1 MDFSQHNKINSGY
14 GMTSKTSSRSDCDFN
29 KKFIPPYAQK
39 SVKYPN
45 INNPNYQQQY
55 QLHQQQLQQHQ
66 QRQQQHSSLEMND
79 NGKYIQKM
87 VKIYE
92 PHVFGGEPDQFCQPK
107 VFYGDY
113 NQCNPQSIDEEHE
126 TELEYYQCT
135 PSQSQLN
142 NQFNPFKPVI
152 DSMRRFTVTR
162 GKSELRIPTS
172 TCQLSQDQEANNQ
185 TVSYSHECKNNSTS
199 EFSNNNRLY
208 KSHTKILNI
217 PNGVRIITEIL
228 RTENNDN
235 PHEDSDD
242 NYKEC
247 QTNDNW
253 IEQYIETELT
263 PNSEILKKFSET
275 VDNVMS

>member
-14 GMTSKTSSRSDCDFN
+14 GMTSNLPNRSDCDFN
-29 KKFIPPYAQK
+29 NKFIPPYAQK
-39 SVKYPN
+39 SVN

-55 QLHQQQLQQHQ
+55 QLHQQQLQQQ
-66 QRQQQHSSLEMND
+66 QQQQQHSGHEMND

-107 VFYGDY
+107 AVYGDY
-113 NQCNPQSIDEEHE
+113 NQRYQSHKRCMDEEYDN
-126 TELEYYQCT
+126 ELAYYQCT
-135 PSQSQLN
+135 PTPSLLN
-142 NQFNPFKPVI
+142 NQFDPFKPVI

-172 TCQLSQDQEANNQ
+172 TCQLSQESNNQ
-185 TVSYSHECKNNSTS
+185 SIAYSHECKNNSTS
-199 EFSNNNRLY
+199 EFSNNNKLY

-228 RTENNDN
+228 RTENNNEEGGDGD
-235 PHEDSDD
+235 E

-247 QTNDNW
+247 QTNANW

-263 PNSEILKKFSET
+263 SSSEILKKFSET
-275 VDNVMS
+275 VEK

>member
-1 MDFSQHNKINSGY
+1 
-14 GMTSKTSSRSDCDFN
+14 MTSNTPNRSDCDFDN
-29 KKFIPPYAQK
+29 KFIPPYAQK

-66 QRQQQHSSLEMND
+66 QQQHSGLEIND

-92 PHVFGGEPDQFCQPK
+92 PHLFGGEPDQFCQPK
-107 VFYGDY
+107 VYYDDY
-113 NQCNPQSIDEEHE
+113 NQRHQSHQQSMDEENE

-135 PSQSQLN
+135 PSASQLN
-142 NQFNPFKPVI
+142 NKFNPFQPVI
-152 DSMRRFTVTR
+152 DSMRRFSVTR
-162 GKSELRIPTS
+162 GKSELRIPSS

-199 EFSNNNRLY
+199 EFSNNNKLY

-228 RTENNDN
+228 RTENNDKT
-235 PHEDSDD
+235 HADEGSDGD
-242 NYKEC
+242 ENYKEC

-263 PNSEILKKFSET
+263 PSSEILKKFSET
-275 VDNVMS
+275 VEK